1 MRKIISVK
9 MDKEEFKC
17 VVCKKVFK
25 KGLTDAEAE
34 KQLEK
39 EFGDNF
45 ITEDCDLVCDDC
57 YKKMFKK
64 EV

>member
-1 MRKIISVK
+1 MNSNQ
-9 MDKEEFKC
+9 FKC
-17 VVCKKVFK
+17 AVCHKIFD

-39 EFGDNF
+39 EFPGQ

-57 YKKMFKK
+57 YKKMFP
-64 EV
+64 